1 MKKLRILL
9 VALGMFGVKLGTPN
23 TPTFETRLLKEN
35 EVTSVTETEV
45 PTEDTS
51 VISTEEPTENTEVT
65 SATETEPT
73 DTTTVVAEP
82 TSSEPTDIVDYVG
95 EWVSE
100 WLSPMTITS
109 ITAIVSLLGAVLYL
123 INQLKKLAKD
133 KALTTDDVC
142 AKVTEALKTIGSE
155 TTNNAIIDVVKPIE
169 ERVDKMTPI
178 LVDFSKILALSQE
191 NTPESRIAILDIIEH
206 LGTIGKEITDNS
218 KKVVETEVAVIE
230 EKKEETNK
238 KIDEVIE
245 KVTDEGRY

>member
-9 VALGMFGVKLGTPN
+9 VALGMFGVGLGTPN

-35 EVTSVTETEV
+35 EVTSA
-45 PTEDTS
+45 EDTS
-51 VISTEEPTENTEVT
+51 
-65 SATETEPT
+65 AMEPT
-73 DTTTVVAEP
+73 DTEKPIENTSVTEPTNDTEETTSTETDATEPAEP
-82 TSSEPTDIVDYVG
+82 TEPTDIVDYVG

-123 INQLKKLAKD
+123 INQLKKLAKN

-142 AKVTEALKTIGSE
+142 AKVTEALKTIGTE
-155 TTNNAIIDVVKPIE
+155 TTNNAILDVVKPIE

>member
-9 VALGMFGVKLGTPN
+9 VALGMFGVCGLGTPN

-35 EVTSVTETEV
+35 EVTEISTEV

-51 VISTEEPTENTEVT
+51 VAEPIEDT
-65 SATETEPT
+65 SVTEPA
-73 DTTTVVAEP
+73 DT
-82 TSSEPTDIVDYVG
+82 EPTDIVDYVG

-142 AKVTEALKTIGSE
+142 AKVTEALKTIGTE
-155 TTNNAIIDVVKPIE
+155 TTNNAILDVVKPIE

>member
-73 DTTTVVAEP
+73 EP
-82 TSSEPTDIVDYVG
+82 TEPKPTDIVDYVG

>member
-1 MKKLRILL
+1 MKIKKLRILL
-9 VALGMFGVKLGTPN
+9 VALGLFGVCGLHAETPN
-23 TPTFETRLLKEN
+23 TFQTRLLKEN
-35 EVTSVTETEV
+35 EVISTETDTLV
-45 PTEDTS
+45 TEDTS
-51 VISTEEPTENTEVT
+51 VIEEPTSTETEVT
-65 SATETEPT
+65 EPT
-73 DTTTVVAEP
+73 KP
-82 TSSEPTDIVDYVG
+82 TPTDIVDYVG

-155 TTNNAIIDVVKPIE
+155 TTNNAILDVVKPIE

>member
-1 MKKLRILL
+1 MKIKKLRILL
-9 VALGMFGVKLGTPN
+9 VALGMFGVGLGTPN

-35 EVTSVTETEV
+35 EVTEISTEIEE
-45 PTEDTS
+45 PIEDTS
-51 VISTEEPTENTEVT
+51 VTEP
-65 SATETEPT
+65 TEPT
-73 DTTTVVAEP
+73 DTEP
-82 TSSEPTDIVDYVG
+82 TPTDIVDYVG

-133 KALTTDDVC
+133 KSLTTDDVC
-142 AKVTEALKTIGSE
+142 TKVTEALKTIGSE
-155 TTNNAIIDVVKPIE
+155 TTNNAILDVVKPIE

>member
-1 MKKLRILL
+1 MKIKKLRILL
-9 VALGMFGVKLGTPN
+9 VALGMFGVGLGTPN
-23 TPTFETRLLKEN
+23 TSTFETRLLKEN

-45 PTEDTS
+45 PTEDTLAVES
-51 VISTEEPTENTEVT
+51 TDTEETTSTE
-65 SATETEPT
+65 T
-73 DTTTVVAEP
+73 DAAEP
-82 TSSEPTDIVDYVG
+82 TSFEPTDIVDYVG

-133 KALTTDDVC
+133 KSLTTDDVC

-155 TTNNAIIDVVKPIE
+155 TTNNAILDVVKPIE

>member
-1 MKKLRILL
+1 MKIKKLRILL
-9 VALGMFGVKLGTPN
+9 VALSMFGVCGLGTPN

-35 EVTSVTETEV
+35 EVISTETDTLV
-45 PTEDTS
+45 TEDTS
-51 VISTEEPTENTEVT
+51 VIEEPTSTETEVT
-65 SATETEPT
+65 EPT
-73 DTTTVVAEP
+73 KP
-82 TSSEPTDIVDYVG
+82 TPTDIVDYVG

-155 TTNNAIIDVVKPIE
+155 TTNNAILDVVKPIE

>member
-1 MKKLRILL
+1 MKIKKLRILL
-9 VALGMFGVKLGTPN
+9 VALGMFGVGLGTPN

-35 EVTSVTETEV
+35 EVISAEDTSAMEPTDTEEPIEDTSVTE
-45 PTEDTS
+45 P
-51 VISTEEPTENTEVT
+51 
-65 SATETEPT
+65 TEPT
-73 DTTTVVAEP
+73 
-82 TSSEPTDIVDYVG
+82 EPTDIVDYVG

-133 KALTTDDVC
+133 KSLTTDDVC

-155 TTNNAIIDVVKPIE
+155 TTNNAILDVVKPIE

>member
-1 MKKLRILL
+1 MKIKKLRILL
-9 VALGMFGVKLGTPN
+9 VALGMFGVGLGTPN

-35 EVTSVTETEV
+35 EVISTETS
-45 PTEDTS
+45 TEDTS
-51 VISTEEPTENTEVT
+51 VIEEPIEDT
-65 SATETEPT
+65 SVTEP
-73 DTTTVVAEP
+73 AEP
-82 TSSEPTDIVDYVG
+82 TPTDIVDYVG

>member
-1 MKKLRILL
+1 MKIKKLRILL
-9 VALGMFGVKLGTPN
+9 VALGLFGVCGLHAETPN
-23 TPTFETRLLKEN
+23 TFQTRLLKEN
-35 EVTSVTETEV
+35 EVTETSTETDTLV
-45 PTEDTS
+45 TEDTS
-51 VISTEEPTENTEVT
+51 VAEPIDTEGTTSTETEVTEPTE
-65 SATETEPT
+65 PT
-73 DTTTVVAEP
+73 
-82 TSSEPTDIVDYVG
+82 PTDIVDYVG

-155 TTNNAIIDVVKPIE
+155 TTNNAILDVVKPIE

>member
-1 MKKLRILL
+1 
-9 VALGMFGVKLGTPN
+9 
-23 TPTFETRLLKEN
+23 LLKEN
-35 EVTSVTETEV
+35 EVISTEIEETDTLV
-45 PTEDTS
+45 TEDTS
-51 VISTEEPTENTEVT
+51 VAEPIEDT
-65 SATETEPT
+65 SVTEP
-73 DTTTVVAEP
+73 AEP
-82 TSSEPTDIVDYVG
+82 TPTDIVDYVG

>member
-1 MKKLRILL
+1 MKIKKLRILL
-9 VALGMFGVKLGTPN
+9 VALGMFGVGLGTPN

-35 EVTSVTETEV
+35 EVTETSAETEETDTLV
-45 PTEDTS
+45 TDIEDTS
-51 VISTEEPTENTEVT
+51 V
-65 SATETEPT
+65 TEPT
-73 DTTTVVAEP
+73 DTK
-82 TSSEPTDIVDYVG
+82 PTDIVDYVG

-155 TTNNAIIDVVKPIE
+155 TTNNAILDVVKPIE

>member
-1 MKKLRILL
+1 MKIKKLRILL
-9 VALGMFGVKLGTPN
+9 VALSMFGVCGLGTPN

-35 EVTSVTETEV
+35 EVISTETDTLV
-45 PTEDTS
+45 TEDTS
-51 VISTEEPTENTEVT
+51 VAEPIDTEGTTSTETEVTEPTE
-65 SATETEPT
+65 PT
-73 DTTTVVAEP
+73 
-82 TSSEPTDIVDYVG
+82 PTDIVDYVG

-155 TTNNAIIDVVKPIE
+155 TTNNAILDVVKPIE

>member
-1 MKKLRILL
+1 MKIKKLRILL
-9 VALGMFGVKLGTPN
+9 VALGMFGMGLGTPN
-23 TPTFETRLLKEN
+23 TSTFETRLLKEN
-35 EVTSVTETEV
+35 EVTETSTETEETDTLV
-45 PTEDTS
+45 TEDTS
-51 VISTEEPTENTEVT
+51 VAEPIEDTSVTEPTE
-65 SATETEPT
+65 PT
-73 DTTTVVAEP
+73 
-82 TSSEPTDIVDYVG
+82 PTDIVDYVG

-155 TTNNAIIDVVKPIE
+155 TTNNAILDVVKPIE

>member
-9 VALGMFGVKLGTPN
+9 VALGMFGVCGLGTPN

-73 DTTTVVAEP
+73 EP
-82 TSSEPTDIVDYVG
+82 TEPKPTDIVDYVG

-218 KKVVETEVAVIE
+218 KKVVETEAAVIE

>member
-9 VALGMFGVKLGTPN
+9 VVLGMFGVCGLGTPN
-23 TPTFETRLLKEN
+23 TPTFETHVLKEN
-35 EVTSVTETEV
+35 EVTETSAEV

-51 VISTEEPTENTEVT
+51 AVEQTT
-65 SATETEPT
+65 TETEST
-73 DTTTVVAEP
+73 DTTTAVAEP

-155 TTNNAIIDVVKPIE
+155 TTNNAILDVVKPIE